1 MHSFGIILW
10 QLCSKRVPYNGYTR
24 EQLESMIMVGGH
36 RPELLGNIP
45 DTMQRVMTACWNPDP
60 GVMRY
65 SCIFTITEYSYL
77 LTYIHNHIIYTKML
91 K

>member
-24 EQLESMIMVGGH
+24 EQLQSMVMVGGH

-45 DTMQRVMTACWNPDP
+45 DAMQRVMTACWHPDP
-60 GVMRY
+60 GV
-65 SCIFTITEYSYL
+65 ITEYSYI
-77 LTYIHNHIIYTKML
+77 YIHAYIYIYVSILYTQ
-91 K
+91 